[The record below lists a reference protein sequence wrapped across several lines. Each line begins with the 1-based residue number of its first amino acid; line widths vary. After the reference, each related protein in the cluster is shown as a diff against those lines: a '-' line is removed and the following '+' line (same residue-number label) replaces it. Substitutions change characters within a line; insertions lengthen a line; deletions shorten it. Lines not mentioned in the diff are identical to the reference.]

1 MCSASTVS
9 DATSADKSS
18 IGFDYQ
24 YYFFLWKILCLH
36 PGQSAG
42 LEYKDDVHTDL
53 DNDIQVLYQLK
64 HTVQKS
70 KATGKPSNLTSLDLD
85 LWKTL
90 FNWAQLIQD
99 ESAGRALP
107 NEQLNFLQKTIFVL
121 ASNKSETRNNTV
133 ASFIDD
139 ITNGEIHPSNIRDK
153 FSQLTKDS
161 KSKDIGKYSEK
172 ILLLSND
179 VLYNFF
185 KCVKFELEQD
195 DIIKKCHDAIKS
207 KMIEDR
213 HIESV
218 FKLID
223 SSIKENNFIT
233 IKANSKVVISFDE
246 FHKRYRK
253 YFQQFQNSDLKI
265 YEFEESLP
273 SGMESLTF
281 IKQLIEI
288 NDFDADDL
296 DTIVEFTSLMLKAQ
310 TNINN
315 WYSNGELTDIELS
328 SLKQNTLTDWKNS
341 WRRKYRNFD
350 ESSHNTLALD
360 LVDSMRS
367 KTITYDVLPNDIT
380 ISNGYLYYLSET
392 PNIGWRKDWEKY
404 KK

>member
-218 FKLID
+218 FKL
-223 SSIKENNFIT
+223 
-233 IKANSKVVISFDE
+233 
-246 FHKRYRK
+246 
-253 YFQQFQNSDLKI
+253 
-265 YEFEESLP
+265 
-273 SGMESLTF
+273 
-281 IKQLIEI
+281 KQ
-288 NDFDADDL
+288 
-296 DTIVEFTSLMLKAQ
+296 
-310 TNINN
+310 
-315 WYSNGELTDIELS
+315 
-328 SLKQNTLTDWKNS
+328 
-341 WRRKYRNFD
+341 
-350 ESSHNTLALD
+350 
-360 LVDSMRS
+360 
-367 KTITYDVLPNDIT
+367 
-380 ISNGYLYYLSET
+380 
-392 PNIGWRKDWEKY
+392 
-404 KK
+404 

>member
-24 YYFFLWKILCLH
+24 YYFFLWKVLCLH

-139 ITNGEIHPSNIRDK
+139 ITNGEIHPSNIKNK

-172 ILLLSND
+172 ILSLSND

-223 SSIKENNFIT
+223 SSIKESNFIT

-288 NDFDADDL
+288 NDFDTDDL

-310 TNINN
+310 KNINN

-380 ISNGYLYYLSET
+380 ISNGYLYSLSET
-392 PNIGWRKDWEKY
+392 PDIGWRKDWEKY